1 MAKGKDIMLK
11 IAVIDDEEYYS
22 ELIRQTVCNWLM
34 EKGCQGEIDCFD
46 HADDFKT
53 QIENGRCYDIY
64 FMDIEMP
71 DISGMELASY
81 VRMKY
86 DSPFIV
92 FVTAHMEYSVKC
104 YRYHAWQY
112 ITKDSIRTLIP
123 ETMDSLIQHLQ
134 AHKSNYYMIE
144 GANDLI
150 RIAYD
155 QIQYLSKD
163 GKYTLFHTGKPEVF
177 RERRALSKVIED
189 MQQVDDAFIMTD
201 KSYGVNIRHVLRLKD
216 HMLTMR
222 NGDSVRSAFRDI
234 SRSKRLSAIIG
245 GGGHGNSRDYPT
257 SAGNHNSDSVRHQI
271 SCTTGTFP
279 VGTAVDEGIILD
291 ISNFLDCFCCWKYLF
306 L

>member
-1 MAKGKDIMLK
+1 MSNYAKIIVGIRTKGKDIMLK
-11 IAVIDDEEYYS
+11 ITVIDDEKEYS
-22 ELIRQTVCNWLM
+22 ELIRQTIDNWLM

-134 AHKSNYYMIE
+134 AHKSNYYMIG

-150 RIAYD
+150 RIA
-155 QIQYLSKD
+155 
-163 GKYTLFHTGKPEVF
+163 
-177 RERRALSKVIED
+177 
-189 MQQVDDAFIMTD
+189 
-201 KSYGVNIRHVLRLKD
+201 
-216 HMLTMR
+216 
-222 NGDSVRSAFRDI
+222 
-234 SRSKRLSAIIG
+234 
-245 GGGHGNSRDYPT
+245 
-257 SAGNHNSDSVRHQI
+257 
-271 SCTTGTFP
+271 
-279 VGTAVDEGIILD
+279 
-291 ISNFLDCFCCWKYLF
+291 
-306 L
+306 

>member
-1 MAKGKDIMLK
+1 MMRRST
-11 IAVIDDEEYYS
+11 V
-22 ELIRQTVCNWLM
+22 IRQTIDNWLM

-46 HADDFKT
+46 HAEDFKA
-53 QIENGRCYDIY
+53 QIEAGRCYDIY

-104 YRYHAWQY
+104 YRY
-112 ITKDSIRTLIP
+112 L
-123 ETMDSLIQHLQ
+123 
-134 AHKSNYYMIE
+134 
-144 GANDLI
+144 
-150 RIAYD
+150 AYD

-163 GKYTLFHTGKPEVF
+163 GKYTLFYTDKPEVF

-222 NGDSVRSAFRDI
+222 NGDSVPVSLPRYQQVKKAI
-234 SRSKRLSAIIG
+234 S
-245 GGGHGNSRDYPT
+245 DYWGRR
-257 SAGNHNSDSVRHQI
+257 A
-271 SCTTGTFP
+271 
-279 VGTAVDEGIILD
+279 
-291 ISNFLDCFCCWKYLF
+291 WK
-306 L
+306 

>member
-22 ELIRQTVCNWLM
+22 ELIRQTVDNWLM

-46 HADDFKT
+46 NADDFKT
-53 QIENGRCYDIY
+53 QIENGGCYDIY

-71 DISGMELASY
+71 DISGMELAAY
-81 VRMKY
+81 IRMKY

-112 ITKDSIRTLIP
+112 ITKDSISTLIP
-123 ETMDSLIQHLQ
+123 ETMDSLVQHLQ
-134 AHKSNYYMIE
+134 ANKSNYYMIE

-150 RIAYD
+150 RVAYD
-155 QIQYLSKD
+155 QIQYLRKE
-163 GKYTLFHTGKPEVF
+163 GKYTLFHTDKAEVF

-222 NGDSVRSAFRDI
+222 NGDSVPVSLPRYQQVKKAI
-234 SRSKRLSAIIG
+234 S
-245 GGGHGNSRDYPT
+245 DYWGRR
-257 SAGNHNSDSVRHQI
+257 A
-271 SCTTGTFP
+271 
-279 VGTAVDEGIILD
+279 
-291 ISNFLDCFCCWKYLF
+291 WK
-306 L
+306 

>member
-163 GKYTLFHTGKPEVF
+163 GKYTLFYTGKPEVF

-201 KSYGVNIRHVLRLKD
+201 KSYGVNIRYGLRLKD
-216 HMLTMR
+216 HMLT
-222 NGDSVRSAFRDI
+222 
-234 SRSKRLSAIIG
+234 
-245 GGGHGNSRDYPT
+245 
-257 SAGNHNSDSVRHQI
+257 
-271 SCTTGTFP
+271 
-279 VGTAVDEGIILD
+279 
-291 ISNFLDCFCCWKYLF
+291 
-306 L
+306 

>member
-1 MAKGKDIMLK
+1 MAVNVVAVDNAPELLEKIEGIFRNMAEVSLLGSFEEAVAVVEFVKENPVDMVFTDI
-11 IAVIDDEEYYS
+11 V
-22 ELIRQTVCNWLM
+22 
-34 EKGCQGEIDCFD
+34 
-46 HADDFKT
+46 
-53 QIENGRCYDIY
+53 
-64 FMDIEMP
+64 MP

-163 GKYTLFHTGKPEVF
+163 GKYTLFYTDKPEVF

-222 NGDSVRSAFRDI
+222 NGDSVPVSLPRYQQVKKAI
-234 SRSKRLSAIIG
+234 S
-245 GGGHGNSRDYPT
+245 DYWGRR
-257 SAGNHNSDSVRHQI
+257 A
-271 SCTTGTFP
+271 
-279 VGTAVDEGIILD
+279 
-291 ISNFLDCFCCWKYLF
+291 WK
-306 L
+306 

>member
-1 MAKGKDIMLK
+1 
-11 IAVIDDEEYYS
+11 
-22 ELIRQTVCNWLM
+22 
-34 EKGCQGEIDCFD
+34 
-46 HADDFKT
+46 
-53 QIENGRCYDIY
+53 
-64 FMDIEMP
+64 MP

-189 MQQVDDAFIMTD
+189 MQQVDDAFSMTD

-222 NGDSVRSAFRDI
+222 NGDSVPI
-234 SRSKRLSAIIG
+234 SLPRYQQVKKAI
-245 GGGHGNSRDYPT
+245 SDYWGRR
-257 SAGNHNSDSVRHQI
+257 A
-271 SCTTGTFP
+271 
-279 VGTAVDEGIILD
+279 
-291 ISNFLDCFCCWKYLF
+291 WK
-306 L
+306 

>member
-1 MAKGKDIMLK
+1 MPPNSKNRIKGQKQRVKGHDIPEMSNYAKIIVGIRTKGKDIMLK
-11 IAVIDDEEYYS
+11 ITVIDDEKEYI
-22 ELIRQTVCNWLM
+22 ELIRQTIDNWLM

-46 HADDFKT
+46 HAEDFKA
-53 QIENGRCYDIY
+53 QIKAGRCYDIY

-71 DISGMELASY
+71 DINGMELAAY
-81 VRMKY
+81 IRMKY
-86 DSPFIV
+86 DSPYIV
-92 FVTAHMEYSVKC
+92 FVTAHMEYSLKC

-123 ETMDSLIQHLQ
+123 ETMDSLIQYLQ
-134 AHKSNYYMIE
+134 AHKSNYYMIK

-163 GKYTLFHTGKPEVF
+163 GKYTLFYTDKPEVF

-222 NGDSVRSAFRDI
+222 NGDSVPVSLPRYQQVKKAI
-234 SRSKRLSAIIG
+234 S
-245 GGGHGNSRDYPT
+245 DYWGRR
-257 SAGNHNSDSVRHQI
+257 A
-271 SCTTGTFP
+271 
-279 VGTAVDEGIILD
+279 
-291 ISNFLDCFCCWKYLF
+291 WK
-306 L
+306 

>member
-1 MAKGKDIMLK
+1 MVQRFCFSRSKILIEIEQQNRIKGQKQKVKGHDIFEMSNCVKIIVGTMAKGKDIMLK
-11 IAVIDDEEYYS
+11 IAVIDDEKYNS

-134 AHKSNYYMIE
+134 AHKSNYYMIG

-150 RIAYD
+150 RIAM
-155 QIQYLSKD
+155 IRSSICVK
-163 GKYTLFHTGKPEVF
+163 
-177 RERRALSKVIED
+177 R
-189 MQQVDDAFIMTD
+189 
-201 KSYGVNIRHVLRLKD
+201 VNIPCFIRIR
-216 HMLTMR
+216 R
-222 NGDSVRSAFRDI
+222 RYSEN
-234 SRSKRLSAIIG
+234 
-245 GGGHGNSRDYPT
+245 
-257 SAGNHNSDSVRHQI
+257 AGRFQR
-271 SCTTGTFP
+271 
-279 VGTAVDEGIILD
+279 
-291 ISNFLDCFCCWKYLF
+291 
-306 L
+306 

>member
-112 ITKDSIRTLIP
+112 ITKDS
-123 ETMDSLIQHLQ
+123 
-134 AHKSNYYMIE
+134 
-144 GANDLI
+144 
-150 RIAYD
+150 
-155 QIQYLSKD
+155 
-163 GKYTLFHTGKPEVF
+163 

-201 KSYGVNIRHVLRLKD
+201 KSYGVNIRHVLRLKE

-222 NGDSVRSAFRDI
+222 NGDSVPVSLPRYQQVKKAI
-234 SRSKRLSAIIG
+234 S
-245 GGGHGNSRDYPT
+245 DYWGRR
-257 SAGNHNSDSVRHQI
+257 A
-271 SCTTGTFP
+271 
-279 VGTAVDEGIILD
+279 
-291 ISNFLDCFCCWKYLF
+291 WK
-306 L
+306 

>member
-189 MQQVDDAFIMTD
+189 M
-201 KSYGVNIRHVLRLKD
+201 
-216 HMLTMR
+216 
-222 NGDSVRSAFRDI
+222 
-234 SRSKRLSAIIG
+234 
-245 GGGHGNSRDYPT
+245 
-257 SAGNHNSDSVRHQI
+257 
-271 SCTTGTFP
+271 
-279 VGTAVDEGIILD
+279 
-291 ISNFLDCFCCWKYLF
+291 
-306 L
+306 